1 MKNKIKSLREYLDL
15 TGKTQRELAKE
26 LGISLTWTQLLVA
39 GVARPGTKL
48 AKEISK
54 KTGIPV
60 ECLLFPEDYA
70 KEGK

>member
-1 MKNKIKSLREYLDL
+1 MNEVRSLKEYLEL
-15 TGKTQRELAKE
+15 TRKTQRELARE
-26 LGISLTWTQLLVA
+26 LGISLTWLQLLIH

-60 ECLLFPEDYA
+60 ECLLFPEDYD
-70 KEGK
+70 KEK